1 MLEKLK
7 IRFNGKQK
15 ELFEI
20 LKSPSFFHGNFN
32 LQGYFVIHDKSE
44 AQDLY
49 ETQDPVKTYYLK

>member
-7 IRFNGKQK
+7 IKFNNKQK

-44 AQDLY
+44 AQD
-49 ETQDPVKTYYLK
+49 